1 MGKRYLIDSNVLI
14 EFSGNLLP
22 QASIDLISSIIDEEF
37 NISFINKIE
46 VLGHPSADKNLRDF
60 INSANIIDINPDIT
74 ERTIKL
80 RANHSIKLPDAIIAA
95 TALEY
100 NLVLLTR
107 NIDDF
112 KGLSKLESENPW
124 SWN

>member
-14 EFSGNLLP
+14 EFSGKLLP
-22 QASIDLISSIIDEEF
+22 QTSINLISSIIDEEF
-37 NISFINKIE
+37 NISLINKIE
-46 VLGHPSADKNLRDF
+46 VLGHPSADKNLKEF

-95 TALEY
+95 SALAH

-107 NIDDF
+107 NINDF
-112 KGLSKLESENPW
+112 KGISKLKTENPW
-124 SWN
+124 SWQ